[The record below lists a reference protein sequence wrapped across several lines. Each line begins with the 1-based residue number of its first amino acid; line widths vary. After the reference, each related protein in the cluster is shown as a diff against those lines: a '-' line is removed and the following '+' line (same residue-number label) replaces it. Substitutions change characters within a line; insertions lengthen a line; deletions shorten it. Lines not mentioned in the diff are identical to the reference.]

1 MATPLLLPRDGV
13 PPLITNEDQ
22 LRRLLDQLE
31 KGTGPIAID
40 AERASGFR
48 YGQRAYL
55 IQLNR
60 KGGGLHLIDPIPLTG
75 SKLINEF
82 NTRFAGCEWIIH
94 ASTQDLPCL
103 NEFGIFPEKLFDTE
117 LGARIAGCER
127 VGLGPLAESLLDLL
141 LAKEHSAVDWS
152 TRPLPIPWLTYAA
165 LDVEILLDLR
175 DAVKKLLESSNKIK
189 WAEEEFAAILNAPP
203 AKPRKDPW
211 RRTSGMHKIR
221 KSFEMAIIR
230 ELWLERDRV
239 AREIDLAPG
248 RLFSDTI
255 IVETATVKP
264 ETFAAFKLLPTMKF
278 RIKTSQQRE
287 FLPSAF
293 AALTRAQEML
303 ESDHPEV
310 RTPIDASSMP
320 QLKIWRERFP
330 LAFARL
336 SHARFRVGEAAQ
348 VLAMPTE
355 NLISPELIRK
365 ICWLSQSDAS
375 LIDNPIRV
383 DEQLTELGARQW
395 QRSQVAAIIASALT
409 ETEPLPPPVVEVDVE
424 VAVEPETAGQAE
436 GEERP

>member
-1 MATPLLLPRDGV
+1 MTTHLLAPSRGV
-13 PPLITNEDQ
+13 PALTTCDDE
-22 LRRLLDQLE
+22 LRAVLDQLE

-40 AERASGFR
+40 AERASGYR

-55 IQLNR
+55 IQINR

-103 NEFGIFPEKLFDTE
+103 NEFGIFPTKLFDTE

-127 VGLGPLAESLLDLL
+127 VGLAPLAESLLDLL
-141 LAKEHSAVDWS
+141 LTKEHSAVDWS
-152 TRPLPIPWLTYAA
+152 TRPLPIEWLNYAV

-175 DAVKKLLESSNKIK
+175 DAVKKLLESSQKIT
-189 WAEEEFAAILNAPP
+189 WAEAEFSAILNAPAP
-203 AKPRKDPW
+203 QPRKDPW

-221 KSFEMAIIR
+221 KGLEMAIIR
-230 ELWLERDRV
+230 QLWIERDRV

-255 IVETATVKP
+255 IVEVASQNPK
-264 ETFAAFKLLPTMKF
+264 TFDSFKTLPTMKY
-278 RIKTSQQRE
+278 RIKTSQQRD
-287 FLPSAF
+287 FLPIAF
-293 AALTRAQEML
+293 AALTRAQEMP
-303 ESDHPEV
+303 EGGYPEV
-310 RTPIDASSMP
+310 RAPIDAESMP

-348 VLAMPTE
+348 GLSMPTE

-365 ICWLSQSDAS
+365 ICWLSQSDAL
-375 LIDNPIRV
+375 LIDNPSRV
-383 DEQLTELGARQW
+383 DEKLTELGARLW
-395 QRSQVAAIIASALT
+395 QRNKVAAIIASALT
-409 ETEPLPPPVVEVDVE
+409 ETEPLPPPVVEGAAEPVE
-424 VAVEPETAGQAE
+424 E
-436 GEERP
+436 GEKPLEGER